1 MKKVFKWIVILLGC
15 ILVLAAGLVGYL
27 TAADYKPKAVSDA
40 MCSISEQA
48 EAVDISQPFTVL
60 TWNTGYGGLGMD
72 SDFFMD
78 GGKMVDPPSQET
90 VEANMQGI
98 RDFLKEAQA
107 DAYFLQEVDLDSSRS
122 GGVNQY
128 AYYGEALPASSAF
141 AYNYKCNFVPFPL
154 PPIGKVQS
162 GIATFSDKLVKTVP
176 QRVSLPSPFSW
187 PASTANLKRCL
198 LVTRLP
204 IEGSKREVVLVNLH
218 LEAYDDGEGKRQQTE
233 MLLSLLE
240 QEYEKGNYVIAG
252 GDFNQTFPGMLE
264 ASPMQDTELWTP
276 GVLDS
281 ADLPV
286 DWQYVCDG
294 STATCRLLNKPYDK
308 GNQQLYVIDGF
319 LLSPNVQVNSVEAID
334 LDFQHTDHN
343 PVSLTVS
350 FQ

>member
-1 MKKVFKWIVILLGC
+1 MKKVFKWIGILLGC
-15 ILVLAAGLVGYL
+15 ILLLAVGLVGYL
-27 TAADYKPKAVSDA
+27 TATDYKPEAVSDV

-48 EAVDISQPFTVL
+48 EPVDVSQPFTIL
-60 TWNTGYGGLGMD
+60 TWNTGYGGLGKD

-78 GGKMVDPPSQET
+78 GGKMVNPPSQEA
-90 VEANMQGI
+90 VEENIQGI
-98 RDFLKEAQA
+98 RDYLAETPAN
-107 DAYFLQEVDLDSSRS
+107 AYFLQEVDLDSSRS
-122 GGVNQY
+122 GNIDQY
-128 AYYGEALPASSAF
+128 AYYSETLPASSAF

-162 GIATFSDKLVKTVP
+162 GIATFSDNLVRTVP
-176 QRVSLPSPFSW
+176 QRISLPSPFSW
-187 PASTANLKRCL
+187 PVSTANLKRCL

-204 IEGSKREVVLVNLH
+204 IEGSDQEVVLVNLH
-218 LEAYDDGEGKRQQTE
+218 LEAYDDGAGKRQQTE
-233 MLLSLLE
+233 MLLNLLE

-264 ASPMQDTELWTP
+264 AFPMQDTEFWTP

-281 ADLPV
+281 ADLP
-286 DWQYVCDG
+286 DGWQYVCDG
-294 STATCRLLNKPYDK
+294 SAATCRLLNKPYEQ

-319 LLSPNVQVNSVEAID
+319 LLSPNVQVSAVETID

-343 PVSLTVS
+343 PVRLTVS